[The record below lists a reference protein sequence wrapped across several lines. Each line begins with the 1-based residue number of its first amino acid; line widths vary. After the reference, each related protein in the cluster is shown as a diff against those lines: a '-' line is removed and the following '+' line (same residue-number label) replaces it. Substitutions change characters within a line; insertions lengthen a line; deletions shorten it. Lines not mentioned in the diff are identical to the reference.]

1 MPCYVETI
9 FLLLVGTYGLTTLLM
24 DNGEKYDLPKQ
35 IIQSQRVHA
44 LADYKKYCNETGFQ
58 SLGKSKLYDIINSIK
73 PAQQKTVAG
82 LDEFVVEGV
91 EAWRS
96 LSSKRGAYDWL
107 ALQRGCFFF
116 IGIVDVMPIP
126 QIDRK
131 RLIKQIDM
139 GEQYQK
145 IRHSGH
151 CSEDSNC
158 ITHCTTFGLSDSKCA
173 EHYSNCSH
181 AHVLDCP
188 ECINIILTLDEI
200 SRNIEKIADKDT
212 QREVKFDYENA
223 SEHIVEW
230 SRHNLRA
237 ARQDAEKKSVISQ
250 MGQDEAFCTFD
261 WGQKI
266 LPQDYREAQNTYFGK
281 RGMSVLVGSFVWKN
295 PLPLPATT
303 ITNTITVSAPTF
315 STESYILAFTNAAQ
329 MELDS
334 LSAGE
339 IIIKQFKAYHPHIS
353 KLHKRTDNAGNF
365 SSHST
370 PEVEKVIC
378 ERVSLSF
385 RIT

>member
-1 MPCYVETI
+1 MAQAHSHTKDDQASQQAMNNETIQNLKRIYNLYVKQKMPFDEQVRLLSLLSRSWRYDKIMNIFGCSRQAIAAAHRMHYNKEYLLNREEKQSIRQGADPVKIKHFVSWLVESKTHLFQVGTNLFMPCYVETI
-9 FLLLVGTYGLTTLLM
+9 FLLLVGTYGLTTPLI

-35 IIQSQRVHA
+35 IIQSQRAHA
-44 LADYKKYCNETGFQ
+44 LADYKKYCSETGFQ
-58 SLGKSKLYDIINSIK
+58 SFGKSKLYDIINSIK

-96 LSSKRGAYDWL
+96 LSSKREAQDWL
-107 ALQRGCFFF
+107 VLQRSCFSF

-145 IRHSGH
+145 IRHNGH
-151 CSEDSNC
+151 CSEDSTC

-188 ECINIILTLDEI
+188 ECINIILALDEI

-230 SRHNLRA
+230 PRHNLRA
-237 ARQDAEKKSVISQ
+237 ARQDAEEKSVISR
-250 MGQDEAFCTFD
+250 MDQDEAFYT
-261 WGQKI
+261 
-266 LPQDYREAQNTYFGK
+266 
-281 RGMSVLVGSFVWKN
+281 
-295 PLPLPATT
+295 
-303 ITNTITVSAPTF
+303 
-315 STESYILAFTNAAQ
+315 
-329 MELDS
+329 LD
-334 LSAGE
+334 
-339 IIIKQFKAYHPHIS
+339 
-353 KLHKRTDNAGNF
+353 
-365 SSHST
+365 
-370 PEVEKVIC
+370 
-378 ERVSLSF
+378 
-385 RIT
+385 